1 MSPTVIVVV
10 VVVVVATNTWQN
22 GVLQIWLFLYF
33 RSLMKIFM
41 SPVVK
46 YFVVGALLVNVQ
58 TFYGSQTMGLLSCFN
73 HTLDEYLSLV
83 D

>member
-1 MSPTVIVVV
+1 
-10 VVVVVATNTWQN
+10 
-22 GVLQIWLFLYF
+22 
-33 RSLMKIFM
+33 MKIFM